1 MMKVMF
7 LIGKQDGCVHNK
19 TKHNHNLFKASNA
32 VFFLMADYRDKIM
45 ALAQNKPLLPND
57 VAKEL
62 NTNLIMAS
70 AMLSELSSNKKL
82 RVSKLKI
89 GSSPLYFIP
98 EKEAQL
104 EGYVGSLNEKDRKT
118 VEILKNSKI
127 LRDKELDPLTRVSL
141 RQINDFSRQIEV
153 KNNGESELFWK
164 WYLLPDSDAE
174 FLIRQVLEPAKVVS
188 QKQQIVEQVST
199 PVLAKLEPAPIQA
212 QNFLA
217 QKQVSSFSQENV
229 AVKKEEKKAA
239 SNIFFSKIISFF
251 EESKIKIIENTELK
265 KSAEYDF
272 VIEVPSPLGA
282 LTYYC
287 KARNKKKISDADI
300 SNVFVQG
307 QLKKLPSLL
316 ITQGELHKNA
326 KELLQQLKGVSFQKI

>member
-1 MMKVMF
+1 
-7 LIGKQDGCVHNK
+7 
-19 TKHNHNLFKASNA
+19 
-32 VFFLMADYRDKIM
+32 MADYRDKIM

-174 FLIRQVLEPAKVVS
+174 ALIRQVLEPAKVVS
-188 QKQQIVEQVST
+188 PKPQT
-199 PVLAKLEPAPIQA
+199 LASIAQPILPKVEPAPIQA
-212 QNFLA
+212 QNILA
-217 QKQVSSFSQENV
+217 QTLPRSFSQEKLI
-229 AVKKEEKKAA
+229 AQKEDKKAG
-239 SNIFFSKIISFF
+239 SKIFFFKIISFF
-251 EESKIKIIENTELK
+251 ENNKIKILETTELK

-272 VIEVPSPLGA
+272 VIEVPSPLGT

-287 KARNKKKISDADI
+287 KARNKKKINDADI
-300 SNVFVQG
+300 SNAFVQG
-307 QLKKLPSLL
+307 QLKKLPTLL